1 MKNNYYL
8 SGFMSKKN
16 NYGSGVWVN
25 FPLSPTDRVEA
36 YTKIGL
42 DYEWDWDDIV
52 FTEWKQSDNILDLG
66 RCENIDVL
74 NDIVDDINSLSSD
87 DYRKLLA
94 IIEVEGTIN
103 TFDAEMFGLN
113 LDMYNLYNADELHNT
128 KYGVLQCL

>member
-25 FPLSPTDRVEA
+25 FPLSPTDRIEA
-36 YTKIGL
+36 YTEIGL

-66 RCENIDVL
+66 RCEDIDVL

-87 DYRKLLA
+87 DYIKLLA
-94 IIEVEGTIN
+94 IVEVEDTIN